1 MQADSSTGEIRIVGA
16 DTEGHQVSFDI
27 LAQVLSGLQ
36 RTAYVLAAAR
46 QQQTWSQRFTPS
58 EAIKRQATLR
68 AGLPQP
74 GSYAL
79 PIEFA
84 PAREDLFEPLNL
96 LEELRQVFTAIAEDR
111 RAALDSVLPDG
122 RYRERTLREITRF
135 LPKPGAA
142 WGLWYQHGDNPPVT
156 LDARHTRQLE
166 HWLTPEAPGHSNL
179 TVTGE
184 LIRVDFEQNLLTL
197 RYPPTQRELHCS
209 YVQEIGDT
217 LIESRRELIQVTGRF
232 TLDAE
237 GNPLRMSEVTRIE
250 PVDLSPLSFPTLEQ
264 AGRCLRFDPALHLT
278 PYLDEDTQQLLVVS
292 DASLDIHAYAQTREQ
307 LTDELAAQVFF
318 LWDEYA
324 QAEPDTLTE
333 GAQSLR
339 DALLSRCQEAASHA
353 A

>member
-1 MQADSSTGEIRIVGA
+1 MQTDISTGEIRIVGTE
-16 DTEGHQVSFDI
+16 TEGHQVSFEI

-36 RTAYVLAAAR
+36 KTAYVLAAAH
-46 QQQTWSQRFTPS
+46 QKQTWSQRFTPS
-58 EAIKRQATLR
+58 AAIKSQGTLR

-84 PAREDLFEPLNL
+84 PAQGELFEPLTL
-96 LEELRQVFTAIAEDR
+96 LNDLGRVFAAIAEDN
-111 RAALDSVLPDG
+111 RAILDKVLPDG

-135 LPKPGAA
+135 LPKPGSN
-142 WGLWYQHGDNPPVT
+142 WGLQFQHGESPPVT

-166 HWLTPEAPGHSNL
+166 QWLAPEDPRHL
-179 TVTGE
+179 TMTVTGD

-197 RYPPTQRELHCS
+197 RYPPTQRELECS
-209 YVQEIGDT
+209 YVQEIEDT
-217 LIESRRELIQVTGRF
+217 LIESRREMIQVTGRF
-232 TLDAE
+232 TLDSD

-250 PVDLSPLSFPTLEQ
+250 PVDLSPLSFPSLEQ
-264 AGRCLRFDPALHLT
+264 AGRCLLFDPPLHLE
-278 PYLDEDTQQLLVVS
+278 PSLDQDTQQLLVVS

-307 LTDELAAQVFF
+307 LADELTGHMFF

-324 QAEPDTLTE
+324 LAEPETLTA
-333 GAQSLR
+333 GAQALQAALR
-339 DALLSRCQEAASHA
+339 SRCREEVSHA